1 MDKIRVP
8 SLQEMKRRGQK
19 IVALTSYDFSTT
31 QLLNAAGVDVIL
43 IGDSLG
49 MTKLGYD
56 STLPVTV
63 EDMLYHTRIVA
74 KGLTLRV
81 VRRALRQ
88 LQCLRY
94 QLMTACHLHSGQLQL
109 RLGAFDAMWIR
120 FGEPL
125 DLLPR
130 ISLVRTEK
138 SANYEW
144 LDAID
149 ACNMVDVC
157 ELIILSSLERKESRG
172 PFMRRDFPLQDNAR
186 WVAANVMVRTDNG
199 HRFDLR
205 PYDLPFFK
213 PDFAVKDNLE
223 VAW

>member
-1 MDKIRVP
+1 VKAAIRQMMWDKVGVEKDAA
-8 SLQEMKRRGQK
+8 SLQS
-19 IVALTSYDFSTT
+19 ALADIAS
-31 QLLNAAGVDVIL
+31 
-43 IGDSLG
+43 
-49 MTKLGYD
+49 
-56 STLPVTV
+56 
-63 EDMLYHTRIVA
+63 
-74 KGLTLRV
+74 
-81 VRRALRQ
+81 
-88 LQCLRY
+88 
-94 QLMTACHLHSGQLQL
+94 
-109 RLGAFDAMWIR
+109 IR
-120 FGEPL
+120 L

-149 ACNMVDVC
+149 VCNMVDVC